1 MGIPVADFSGPEADS
16 GKDKEVLT
24 VVGFKGD
31 FVKKPKRCSLPRSL
45 SATAGAAFL
54 LFIYFNEANQLELL
68 AAHPRRPLKF
78 IYTA

>member
-31 FVKKPKRCSLPRSL
+31 FVKKPKRCTLPRS
-45 SATAGAAFL
+45 ST
-54 LFIYFNEANQLELL
+54 
-68 AAHPRRPLKF
+68 PRRERLSYYLFSLMKP
-78 IYTA
+78 TS